1 MKTRNE
7 RGFTIYELLITLL
20 IVGIVLSL
28 GIPNLSEFTQN
39 SRIASTVNDLHSS
52 FMLARSEAARAKANV
67 TICAS
72 AQPMAAN
79 ATCDGAGFDGG
90 WIIFVD
96 LGPDDGGVDIARD
109 DPANEPVL
117 RRHPP
122 IPDGIDI
129 TPNDAAATYFSFAP
143 SGLGRGN
150 VNGNPALQTAVICD
164 ERGNQTAAGGQS
176 AARFIAITPVGRS
189 NIIRDVAV
197 INDRGGCP

>member
-1 MKTRNE
+1 MKKRNE

-72 AQPMAAN
+72 DEPLAAN

-96 LGPDDGGVDIARD
+96 VGPDDGGVDIARD

-129 TPNDAAATYFSFAP
+129 TPNAGATYFSFAA
-143 SGLGRGN
+143 SGLGRGD
-150 VNGNPALQTAVICD
+150 VGGTPALQTAVICD
-164 ERGNQTAAGGQS
+164 ERGNQTAAGGRS
-176 AARFIAITPVGRS
+176 AARFIAVTPVGRS
-189 NIIRDVAV
+189 NIIRDVDL
-197 INDRGGCP
+197 IDDRGGCP